1 LIDAAES
8 GCFLAPERLKIPFE
22 SACLGLQSQKGGIL
36 MELLTTNVMD
46 ATGLDS
52 AIAKAASGQVL
63 LFLRSEAPLGHVAEF
78 IDKMPGAHEA
88 VEAAAAHG
96 DGGVTAAIEGMTSF
110 MGRGRAD
117 TNILAGRL
125 VDLGLDETQIKGLVT
140 QILGRAEA
148 AVGAEGAAKMRAILP
163 ALDERFDRKD
173 SASHA
178 A

>member
-1 LIDAAES
+1 
-8 GCFLAPERLKIPFE
+8 
-22 SACLGLQSQKGGIL
+22 

-46 ATGLDS
+46 ATGLDP
-52 AIAKAASGQVL
+52 AIAKAAIGQVL
-63 LFLRSEAPLGHVAEF
+63 LFLRGEAPLGHVAEF

-125 VDLGLDETQIKGLVT
+125 VDLGLDETQIKRT
-140 QILGRAEA
+140 REPNTDAGRSGGGRRRRREDQGDTACPRRTLRP
-148 AVGAEGAAKMRAILP
+148 EGRRDARGT
-163 ALDERFDRKD
+163 RRK
-173 SASHA
+173 
-178 A
+178 

>member
-110 MGRGRAD
+110 MGWGRAD

-125 VDLGLDETQIKGLVT
+125 MNLGLDETQIKGLVN
-140 QILGRAEA
+140 QILARAEG
-148 AVGAEGAAKMRAILP
+148 AVGAEGAAKIRAILP
-163 ALDERFDRKD
+163 ALDERFDQKD
-173 SASHA
+173 GSAHA